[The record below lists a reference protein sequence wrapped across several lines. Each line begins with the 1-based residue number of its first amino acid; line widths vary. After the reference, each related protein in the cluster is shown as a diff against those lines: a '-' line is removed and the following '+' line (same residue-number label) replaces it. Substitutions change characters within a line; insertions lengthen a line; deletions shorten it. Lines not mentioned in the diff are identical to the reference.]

1 LPSKSIDLIEQ
12 IKLENM
18 AIQHFAI
25 IVGHKINAN
34 INLILCE
41 RVYNIR
47 TASLK
52 GNFPL
57 HSFYDHE
64 DFE

>member
-1 LPSKSIDLIEQ
+1 
-12 IKLENM
+12 M